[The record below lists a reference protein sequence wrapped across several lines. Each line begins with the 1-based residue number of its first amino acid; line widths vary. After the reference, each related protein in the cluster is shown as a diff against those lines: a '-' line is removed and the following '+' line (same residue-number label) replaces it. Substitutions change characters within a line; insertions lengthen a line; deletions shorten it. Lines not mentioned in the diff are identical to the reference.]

1 MRRRLN
7 TTRLLAA
14 VIAASLAAAALA
26 GCSPNS
32 QTGRTSA
39 PNATTQP
46 PANVAQVRPAENPL
60 DVPYVPTPDAVV
72 EHMLKVAKVNS
83 GDLLYDLG
91 SGDGRIVVTAAK
103 RYGARGVGYDLNP
116 KRIDESN
123 ENARKA
129 GVADRVRFAEQD
141 LFEADLTGAT
151 VVTLYLLPD
160 VNLKL
165 RPKLLKDLAP
175 GTRVVSHNYGMG
187 DWEPISVD
195 EIDVDGVKHFV
206 YYWTVPPGGALPQ
219 HRPSLQPS
227 QQPSKPKP

>member
-1 MRRRLN
+1 MRHRPD
-7 TTRLLAA
+7 TTRRA
-14 VIAASLAAAALA
+14 AASLAAALTLAALSSC
-26 GCSPNS
+26 GSNGRQSPAS
-32 QTGRTSA
+32 TAS
-39 PNATTQP
+39 PQP
-46 PANVAQVRPAENPL
+46 PANVSNVQFAEDPL

-72 EHMLKVAKVNS
+72 ARMLEVAKVNS

-103 RYGARGVGYDLNP
+103 KYGARGVGYDLNP
-116 KRIDESN
+116 KRIEESN

-129 GVADRVRFAEQD
+129 GVTDRVRFVEQD

-151 VVTLYLLPD
+151 VVTLYLLPG

-187 DWEPISVD
+187 DWEPTSVD
-195 EIDVDGVKHFV
+195 EIDVDGAKHFV
-206 YYWTVPPGGALPQ
+206 YYWTVPPDGALPQ

-227 QQPSKPKP
+227 EQPSKPKP

>member
-1 MRRRLN
+1 MRHRLD
-7 TTRLLAA
+7 TKRLLAA
-14 VIAASLAAAALA
+14 ALAAMLPLAALS
-26 GCSPNS
+26 GCNS
-32 QTGRTSA
+32 GGRTGRTAASNST
-39 PNATTQP
+39 PQQ
-46 PANVAQVRPAENPL
+46 PANVANVKLAEDPL

-72 EHMLKVAKVNS
+72 ARMLEVAKVNS
-83 GDLLYDLG
+83 NDLLYDLG

-103 RYGARGVGYDLNP
+103 KYGARGVGIDLNP
-116 KRIDESN
+116 KRIEESN

-129 GVADRVRFAEQD
+129 GVTDRVRFLGQD

-151 VVTLYLLPD
+151 VVTLYLLPS

-206 YYWTVPPGGALPQ
+206 YFWTVPPGGTLPQ
-219 HRPSLQPS
+219 HQPSLQPS